1 MTHENFGFILLG
13 LTVGFAIG
21 CIASWKDAQIRKARK
36 QRAAE
41 LEEDTEQLS
50 MSQIGLSSYAEDT
63 RSDEEILRG
72 IEQGIDDATV
82 MHAPEMCNKET
93 RRETMERICKNGGTL
108 AYYAALARDVR
119 ELGRRNNDSNTD
131 KAK

>member
-1 MTHENFGFILLG
+1 
-13 LTVGFAIG
+13 
-21 CIASWKDAQIRKARK
+21 
-36 QRAAE
+36 
-41 LEEDTEQLS
+41 

-63 RSDEEILRG
+63 RSNEEILRG
-72 IEQGIDDATV
+72 IELGINDATV

-93 RRETMERICKNGGTL
+93 RRETMEHICKNGGTL

-131 KAK
+131 KTK